1 MSGFEKQTDG
11 TSPNTFKQIL
21 CRATNCPHNAKEK
34 PVCQLAGGLELDES
48 GICIFSD
55 FWE

>member
-1 MSGFEKQTDG
+1 MSDIEKQAEG
-11 TSPNTFKQIL
+11 TVPNTFKQIL

-34 PVCQLAGGLELDES
+34 PLCNFDGGLEFDES
-48 GICIFSD
+48 GICIFSG